1 MSEKTHTMKT
11 VYIDMDD
18 VLCDFT
24 GRKTELLASCP
35 EMAYPQSQYGFYSEL
50 APIKGAIKAASLLLA
65 SNGIEPYI
73 LTAPSVHNPLCY
85 TEKRIWVENHL
96 GMNYVNRLIISPDKS
111 LLIGDYLIDDKI
123 EGRGQEKFKGKLIQ
137 FGNAEYPDW
146 DTVLELLIQKEPK
159 ALT

>member
-50 APIKGAIKAASLLLA
+50 APIKGAINAATLLLA
-65 SNGIEPYI
+65 SNDLEPYI
-73 LTAPSVHNPLCY
+73 LTAPSVYNPLCY
-85 TEKRIWVENHL
+85 TEKRVWVEKHL
-96 GMNYVNRLIISPDKS
+96 GMGYVNRLIISPDKS
-111 LLIGDYLIDDKI
+111 LLIGDYLIDDKT
-123 EGRGQEKFKGKLIQ
+123 EGRGQDRFKGNLIQ
-137 FGNAEYPDW
+137 FGSAEFADW
-146 DTVLELLIQKEPK
+146 NTVLKWLFPKE
-159 ALT
+159 A